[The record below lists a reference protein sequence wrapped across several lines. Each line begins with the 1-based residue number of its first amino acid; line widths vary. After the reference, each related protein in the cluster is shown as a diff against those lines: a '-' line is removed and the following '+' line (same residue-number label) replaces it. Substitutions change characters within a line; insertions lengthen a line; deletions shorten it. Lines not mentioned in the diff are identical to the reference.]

1 VNSSFTHGQL
11 GDRWVEVDLDWFMTG
26 RVDERTKVFAERV
39 SPLLKDATGEF
50 GVVVNVGWI
59 SDLIY
64 LWQGVPNQPLPL
76 ESSRLQKMK
85 GKTYQDLKIFFSS
98 LRKSLADLGHGRAK
112 LGVMVVGWG
121 AFVFPEETGE
131 YYDIES
137 EWKRRQPHLYAHRV
151 SEIPATDLD
160 LRLRLNADVNSYAS
174 FPNGLEDG
182 ADFGSFVSKQWA
194 ALASFLEIEVL
205 HLRDGWFGPMIYRR
219 SGYYG
224 IRASADPLE
233 NATWSAA
240 LAEVCSKIKIEKPET
255 FLMLYSSALGA
266 NVENLIGCID
276 MEQVVAGGNVDAFID
291 QSWGGAWQDWWPMQ
305 SLGWTFQLQNILSHA
320 AELRRGLD
328 TKTRHYYLIET
339 FDGWEPWDTL
349 HRTPQ
354 KLQWAIWAYAHA
366 MALTAEGLQPADGAY
381 ISWINNPYDEL
392 LSQEDI
398 EFLSREIRESVKSAL
413 SVNRMNG
420 VAVVHNREAIN
431 SVKETN
437 PDQIQGL
444 IWEDDLAMA
453 SKWGFP
459 IGPVV
464 HSADSKNLSGVLYI
478 PRPTDSQVD
487 FVESLRKQGSK
498 AILAG
503 NPEQIPPSLASALG
517 LLLDKG
523 LIAEKGLEALDL
535 EVGSRP
541 GWEVVS
547 LDRRVVASETGVGT
561 ALTLRN
567 GEPLVIVTS
576 DVAWWQ
582 PPTPSD
588 QDYSNI
594 LTTRFGTFRPF
605 RHIADTANNYLSE
618 VGEISIDAVQAHE
631 TIVLQSWQIGSETFV
646 LMGNV
651 ESAVV
656 GDSRWPRK
664 ITLNVPKSNP
674 KDVGARIVR
683 GSGAILSTESGKNG
697 SGSRICIEV
706 APESFTLLVLTTK
719 HDGVEK
725 A

>member
-1 VNSSFTHGQL
+1 
-11 GDRWVEVDLDWFMTG
+11 
-26 RVDERTKVFAERV
+26 
-39 SPLLKDATGEF
+39 
-50 GVVVNVGWI
+50 
-59 SDLIY
+59 
-64 LWQGVPNQPLPL
+64 
-76 ESSRLQKMK
+76 
-85 GKTYQDLKIFFSS
+85 
-98 LRKSLADLGHGRAK
+98 
-112 LGVMVVGWG
+112 
-121 AFVFPEETGE
+121 
-131 YYDIES
+131 
-137 EWKRRQPHLYAHRV
+137 
-151 SEIPATDLD
+151 
-160 LRLRLNADVNSYAS
+160 
-174 FPNGLEDG
+174 
-182 ADFGSFVSKQWA
+182 
-194 ALASFLEIEVL
+194 
-205 HLRDGWFGPMIYRR
+205 
-219 SGYYG
+219 
-224 IRASADPLE
+224 
-233 NATWSAA
+233 
-240 LAEVCSKIKIEKPET
+240 
-255 FLMLYSSALGA
+255 
-266 NVENLIGCID
+266 
-276 MEQVVAGGNVDAFID
+276 
-291 QSWGGAWQDWWPMQ
+291 
-305 SLGWTFQLQNILSHA
+305 
-320 AELRRGLD
+320 
-328 TKTRHYYLIET
+328 
-339 FDGWEPWDTL
+339 
-349 HRTPQ
+349 
-354 KLQWAIWAYAHA
+354 
-366 MALTAEGLQPADGAY
+366 
-381 ISWINNPYDEL
+381 
-392 LSQEDI
+392 
-398 EFLSREIRESVKSAL
+398 
-413 SVNRMNG
+413 
-420 VAVVHNREAIN
+420 
-431 SVKETN
+431 
-437 PDQIQGL
+437 
-444 IWEDDLAMA
+444 
-453 SKWGFP
+453 
-459 IGPVV
+459 
-464 HSADSKNLSGVLYI
+464 
-478 PRPTDSQVD
+478 
-487 FVESLRKQGSK
+487 
-498 AILAG
+498 
-503 NPEQIPPSLASALG
+503 LG

-605 RHIADTANNYLSE
+605 RQIADTANNYLSE